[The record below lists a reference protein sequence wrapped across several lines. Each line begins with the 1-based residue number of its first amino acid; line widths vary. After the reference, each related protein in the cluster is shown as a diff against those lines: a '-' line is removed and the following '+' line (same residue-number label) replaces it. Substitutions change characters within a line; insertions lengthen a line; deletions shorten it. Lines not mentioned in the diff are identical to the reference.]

1 MPLVLGITATV
12 AMNARLVKRT
22 KDITSL
28 FFALIVVFA
37 AFAIV
42 PWPSQRETP

>member
-1 MPLVLGITATV
+1 
-12 AMNARLVKRT
+12 MNAKLAKLT

-42 PWPSQRETP
+42 PWQSQRETP